1 MAAKKPKS
9 KAKTTPRADL
19 ASVKRAAFL
28 AAYALAGNVSE
39 AARRAKVSRANHYEW
54 LQDSDYER
62 AFALAHAEA
71 CELLESE
78 ARRRAIAGIAEPV
91 VYQGKLTYEPLLNKD
106 GSLKRNGEGEALYSK
121 VPLCI
126 RKYSDV
132 LLIFLMKAAMP
143 HKYRD
148 NFAGEVK
155 DELAK
160 ISRGADLHQK
170 LTDEE
175 LNTLDRLAQL
185 ARSRGDRRGTAEKSS
200 E

>member
-9 KAKTTPRADL
+9 KAKSVKDL
-19 ASVKRAAFL
+19 PALKRAAFL
-28 AAYALAGNVSE
+28 AAYAQAGNLSE
-39 AARRAKVSRANHYEW
+39 AAKRAKVNRCSHYDW
-54 LQDSDYER
+54 LEDPGYQRD
-62 AFALAHAEA
+62 FALAHAAA

-78 ARRRAIAGIAEPV
+78 ARRRAVTGIAEPV

-106 GSLKRNGEGEALYSK
+106 GSLKRNKEGEALYSK
-121 VPLCI
+121 IPLCI

-132 LLIFLMKAAMP
+132 LLIFMMKAMMP

-148 NFAGEVK
+148 NYAGEAK

-160 ISRGADLHQK
+160 VSRGADLHQK
-170 LTDEE
+170 LTDAE
-175 LNTLDRLAQL
+175 LQQLDQL
-185 ARSRGDRRGTAEKSS
+185 AKALRSRGDRSGDAPPES

>member
-9 KAKTTPRADL
+9 KAKSKIDL
-19 ASVKRAAFL
+19 PNVKRTAFL
-28 AAYALAGNVSE
+28 AAYAKAGNLSE
-39 AARRAKVSRANHYEW
+39 AARVAKVSRANHYEW
-54 LQDSDYER
+54 LQDSEYER

-71 CELLESE
+71 CEYLETE
-78 ARRRAIAGIAEPV
+78 ARRRAVTGIAEPV
-91 VYQGKLTYEPLLNKD
+91 VYQGRLTYEPLMNKD
-106 GSLKRNGEGEALYSK
+106 GSVKVNAEGNPLYSK

-126 RKYSDV
+126 RKVSDV

-148 NFAGEVK
+148 NYAGEVK

-185 ARSRGDRRGTAEKSS
+185 ARSRGDRSGTTAKSS